1 MAQSFF
7 DKLTGT
13 IKVAQPQEP
22 KVQPQSQPQPQE
34 QPQPQPQ
41 PQIQARPSV
50 SLPIQELKP
59 KVETAL
65 QEQSMEEA
73 GHSEVEGQLTVD
85 VYQTPSEIVIKSTIA
100 GVIMDDLDI
109 SMTNDMV
116 TIHGERKKDEEV
128 PSGDYFHQ
136 ECYWGPF
143 SRSIILPVEVEADR
157 AIATFKNGI
166 LTIRLPKI
174 EKVKARKIKI
184 SG

>member
-13 IKVAQPQEP
+13 IKVAQPQES
-22 KVQPQSQPQPQE
+22 KAQPQE
-34 QPQPQPQ
+34 QEQPQA
-41 PQIQARPSV
+41 QIQARPSV
-50 SLPIQELKP
+50 SSPIQELKL
-59 KVETAL
+59 KAEDAL
-65 QEQSMEEA
+65 QEQSIEDA

-116 TIHGERKKDEEV
+116 TIRGERKKDEEV
-128 PSGDYFHQ
+128 PSEDYFHQ
-136 ECYWGPF
+136 ECYWGSF
-143 SRSIILPVEVEADR
+143 SRSIILPIEVEADM
-157 AIATFKNGI
+157 AKATFKNGI